1 MYFRHNFVPLQIVMK
16 SLITKMFAALLVV
29 WYLVGIIGFGVHT
42 CNGSGKSFIVSFA
55 EGLSCEDV
63 HPEHHCS
70 KGSCCTHL
78 QKCCDSGA
86 TSLSSKP
93 CCSSEYQVLA
103 LTGTLSTEKN
113 ADDGQISFI
122 FHHFVY
128 ADMSDCKAVLSSPQS
143 ISHRISACSCPGAI
157 PDRQAVL
164 NVWRI

>member
-1 MYFRHNFVPLQIVMK
+1 MK
-16 SLITKMFAALLVV
+16 SLITKVFAALLVV

-70 KGSCCTHL
+70 KGSCCAHL
-78 QKCCDSGA
+78 QKCCDSGTA
-86 TSLSSKP
+86 SLSSKP
-93 CCSSEYQVLA
+93 CCSSEYQVLV

-113 ADDGQISFI
+113 ADDGQFSFI
-122 FHHFVY
+122 YHHSGY
-128 ADMSDCKAVLSSPQS
+128 ADMNELKVDLSSGWF
-143 ISHRISACSCPGAI
+143 ISRLMPSCSSPGVI